1 MKKII
6 ILLFSLCFYINTF
19 AEEKFHVRV
28 LNEISYQQAQFYE
41 RKWEISTFTYTNP
54 LGTTTTRY
62 FLFAPSI
69 KHNSKLIIIGSKRPD
84 CPWKVRINGS
94 FYYASFDNDS
104 ELKVGDKGVLQYNG
118 NTLYFL
124 KEQ

>member
-1 MKKII
+1 MKKNI

-19 AEEKFHVRV
+19 AEGKFHVRI
-28 LNEISYQQAQFYE
+28 LNEISYQQAQSYE
-41 RKWEISTFTYTNP
+41 RKWEISIFTYTNP
-54 LGTTTTRY
+54 QGISTTRY
-62 FLFAPSI
+62 FLFAPGI
-69 KHNSKLIIIGSKRPD
+69 KHNSELIIKSKRPD
-84 CPWKVRINGS
+84 CPWQVLINGS
-94 FYYASFDNDS
+94 FYYASFDNDR